1 MKKLDKFIIK
11 AFIGP
16 FFLTFAVV
24 VFIFLTQT
32 IIKYFEYLVGK
43 GLGWN
48 VFVEL
53 LFYFSLNTVPIALPL
68 AVLLSSLMTY
78 GNLGEHYELTA
89 IKSAGISLVR
99 VLFPIFIFSVLLTF
113 AAFWFNNRVVP
124 KANLKA
130 FSLLWDVK
138 QKKPSLSLKEGIFY
152 KDLPGVSIKAN
163 KKLPDEKTLLD
174 MIIYDHQENN
184 GNTHVILADS
194 AQMYTILNGRYL
206 VFELFDGQSY
216 KDYSANGRRNGEGQ
230 VQFVRNHF
238 KKSKIV
244 FDLSSYDMGDT
255 PETLFSNHR
264 WMKSVDELNYAV
276 DSLGKEYVKM
286 QDNLS
291 RGVSQYYT
299 NHLRPVRFA
308 AHTKD
313 TTKAVAIAPG
323 KWSDSLKNAK
333 PQPYQQKDIY
343 SRAANQARSV
353 RAYTESNLQQ
363 MESAMSEVR
372 TYTAERHRRY
382 TQSVAC
388 LIMFLI
394 GAPLGSIIK
403 KGGLGMPVLIS
414 IMFFII
420 YYVFSMLGEK
430 WAREG
435 LVHIPVGVWGGNF
448 ILFLVG
454 MFFLRQ
460 ARNDSRLLEADAY
473 HIAFN
478 RLKKR
483 LGGRRKPAPV
493 PAGV

>member
-99 VLFPIFIFSVLLTF
+99 VLFPIFIFSILLTF

-124 KANLKA
+124 RANLKA

-184 GNTHVILADS
+184 GNTHIILADS
-194 AQMYTILNGRYL
+194 AQMYTILTAATWCSNSSTARAT
-206 VFELFDGQSY
+206 
-216 KDYSANGRRNGEGQ
+216 KTIRPTAAKRRQ
-230 VQFVRNHF
+230 
-238 KKSKIV
+238 
-244 FDLSSYDMGDT
+244 
-255 PETLFSNHR
+255 
-264 WMKSVDELNYAV
+264 
-276 DSLGKEYVKM
+276 
-286 QDNLS
+286 
-291 RGVSQYYT
+291 
-299 NHLRPVRFA
+299 
-308 AHTKD
+308 
-313 TTKAVAIAPG
+313 PG
-323 KWSDSLKNAK
+323 A
-333 PQPYQQKDIY
+333 
-343 SRAANQARSV
+343 V
-353 RAYTESNLQQ
+353 RAQPLQ
-363 MESAMSEVR
+363 
-372 TYTAERHRRY
+372 AE
-382 TQSVAC
+382 QDCV
-388 LIMFLI
+388 
-394 GAPLGSIIK
+394 
-403 KGGLGMPVLIS
+403 
-414 IMFFII
+414 
-420 YYVFSMLGEK
+420 
-430 WAREG
+430 
-435 LVHIPVGVWGGNF
+435 
-448 ILFLVG
+448 
-454 MFFLRQ
+454 
-460 ARNDSRLLEADAY
+460 
-473 HIAFN
+473 
-478 RLKKR
+478 
-483 LGGRRKPAPV
+483 
-493 PAGV
+493 